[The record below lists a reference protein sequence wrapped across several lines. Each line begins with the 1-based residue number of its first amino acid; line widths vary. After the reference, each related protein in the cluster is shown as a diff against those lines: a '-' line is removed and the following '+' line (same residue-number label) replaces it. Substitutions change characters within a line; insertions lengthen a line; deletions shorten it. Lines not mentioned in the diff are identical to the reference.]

1 LAGSRHT
8 LVDMEELEEGQGSR
22 FDWPLLFTVLALV
35 ALGLVNIY
43 SATYHHDDQHFIS
56 KQLISFGIASTVCSL
71 ILLLD
76 YRIFERIAYVTY
88 GFNLLA
94 LATVPFVGSVRY
106 GARRWIDFGFFS
118 WQPSESMK
126 IMMILAV
133 AKYFH
138 TKNQIRKMGLK
149 ELIVPCLMIGVP
161 GLMTIAQ
168 PDLGTGGHIM
178 IVGAV
183 MLLFV
188 GIRPNILIW
197 TALLG
202 IVSFPVFWQYGLKE
216 YQKDRIITFMNP
228 TRDPKGEGYNA
239 IQSLI
244 AVGSGEATGKGFT
257 RGTQT
262 QLEFTPE
269 GHTDFIFTVLS
280 EEWGFL
286 GALALFSL
294 YLLLFYRMVG
304 IASHAND
311 IFGAVLGVGI
321 IGLMASQIFINV
333 AMVTG
338 MFPIVG
344 IPLPLMSYGG
354 TSMLTA
360 LGSLALL
367 MNVGYRRT
375 LF

>member
-1 LAGSRHT
+1 
-8 LVDMEELEEGQGSR
+8 MEELEEGQGSR

-35 ALGLVNIY
+35 GLGLVNIY

-56 KQLISFGIASTVCSL
+56 KQLISFGIASLVCSL
-71 ILLLD
+71 ILLLN

-88 GFNLLA
+88 AINLLA
-94 LATVPFVGSVRY
+94 LATVPFVGSIRY

-126 IMMILAV
+126 IMMVLAV

-138 TKNQIRKMGLK
+138 ARNQIQKMGLK
-149 ELIVPCLMIGVP
+149 DLIVPCLMIAVP
-161 GLMTIAQ
+161 GIMTIAQ
-168 PDLGTGGHIM
+168 PDLGTGGHLM

-183 MLLFV
+183 VLLFM
-188 GIRPNILIW
+188 GIRPKILIW

-202 IVSFPVFWQYGLKE
+202 VVSFPVFWQYGLKE

-294 YLLLFYRMVG
+294 YLILFYRMVG

-321 IGLMASQIFINV
+321 IALMASQIFINV

>member
-1 LAGSRHT
+1 
-8 LVDMEELEEGQGSR
+8 MEELEEGQGSR
-22 FDWPLLFTVLALV
+22 FDWTLMLTVLALV
-35 ALGLVNIY
+35 GLGLLNIY
-43 SATYHHDDQHFIS
+43 SATFHQQNQHFIS
-56 KQLISFGIASTVCSL
+56 KQIMSFGIGAGVFAVIML
-71 ILLLD
+71 FD
-76 YRIFERIAYVTY
+76 YRIFERIAYLAY
-88 GFNLLA
+88 GLNLVA
-94 LATVPFVGSVRY
+94 LSLVPFVGTLRY
-106 GARRWIDFGFFS
+106 GARRWINFGFFS
-118 WQPSESMK
+118 WQPSETMK

-138 TKNQIRKMGLK
+138 SKNQVRKMGLK
-149 ELIVPCLMIGVP
+149 ELIVPVLMIAVP

-168 PDLGTGGHIM
+168 PDLGTGGHMM
-178 IVGAV
+178 IVGATI
-183 MLLFV
+183 LLFV
-188 GIRPNILIW
+188 GIRPKILIW
-197 TALLG
+197 TALMG

-216 YQKDRIITFMNP
+216 YQKDRIVTFMNP

-244 AVGSGEATGKGFT
+244 AVGSGEVTGKGFT

-269 GHTDFIFTVLS
+269 GHTDFIFTVLA

-286 GALALFSL
+286 GSILLFSL
-294 YLLLFYRMVG
+294 YLIFFYRMIG

-311 IFGAVLGVGI
+311 IFGAVLGVGVVA
-321 IGLMASQIFINV
+321 LMASQVFINT
-333 AMVTG
+333 AMVMG

-360 LGSLALL
+360 MVSLGLL

>member
-1 LAGSRHT
+1 
-8 LVDMEELEEGQGSR
+8 MEELEEGQGSR
-22 FDWPLLFTVLALV
+22 FDWPLLFIVVGLVL
-35 ALGLVNIY
+35 LGLVNIY
-43 SATYHHDDQHFIS
+43 SATYHHQDQHFIS
-56 KQLISFGIASTVCSL
+56 KQLFSFGIASVVFTI

-76 YRIFERIAYVTY
+76 YRLFERVAYIAY
-88 GFNLLA
+88 GSNLLA
-94 LATVPFVGSVRY
+94 LSMVPFIGSMRY

-126 IMMILAV
+126 IFMILAV

-138 TKNQIRKMGLK
+138 SKNQIRKMGLK
-149 ELIVPCLMIGVP
+149 ELIIPCLMIAVP

-168 PDLGTGGHIM
+168 PDLGTGGHLM
-178 IVGAV
+178 IVGSV
-183 MLLFV
+183 ILLFV
-188 GIRPNILIW
+188 GIRPKILIW
-197 TALLG
+197 AALLG
-202 IVSFPVFWQYGLKE
+202 VVSFPVFWQYGLKE

-280 EEWGFL
+280 EEWGFVGCML
-286 GALALFSL
+286 LFSL
-294 YLLLFYRMVG
+294 YILLFYRMVG

-311 IFGAVLGVGI
+311 IFGAVLCVGI
-321 IGLMASQIFINV
+321 VALMASQIFINTS
-333 AMVTG
+333 MVMG

-354 TSMLTA
+354 TSMLTS
-360 LGSLALL
+360 LLSLALL
-367 MNVGYRRT
+367 MNVGYRKT

>member
-1 LAGSRHT
+1 M
-8 LVDMEELEEGQGSR
+8 DELEEGQGSR
-22 FDWPLLFTVLALV
+22 FDWPMLFTILALV
-35 ALGLVNIY
+35 GLGLVNIY
-43 SATYHHDDQHFIS
+43 SATYHHQDQHFIS
-56 KQLISFGIASTVCSL
+56 KQLMAFGIAGSVAGIIML
-71 ILLLD
+71 FD
-76 YRIFERIAYVTY
+76 YRLFERVAYILY
-88 GFNLLA
+88 GFNLVGLA
-94 LATVPFVGSVRY
+94 MVEVFGSIRY

-126 IMMILAV
+126 MMTILAL

-138 TKNQIRKMGLK
+138 SKNHIRKMGLK
-149 ELIVPCLMIGVP
+149 DLIVPVLMIAVP

-168 PDLGTGGHIM
+168 PDLGTGGHMM

-188 GIRPNILIW
+188 GIRPKILIW
-197 TALLG
+197 AAVCG
-202 IVSFPVFWQYGLKE
+202 VVSFPIFWQYGLKE

-244 AVGSGEATGKGFT
+244 AVGSGELTGKGFT
-257 RGTQT
+257 KGTQT

-286 GALALFSL
+286 GSTLLYGL

-311 IFGAVLGVGI
+311 IFGALLGVGI
-321 IGLMASQIFINV
+321 IGLLASQIFINT
-333 AMVTG
+333 AMVMG

-360 LGSLALL
+360 MGALALL
-367 MNVGYRRT
+367 MNVGFRRT